1 MGTFNTHKIIDAE
14 PSLIPAM
21 ANKITEHF
29 KSQGYD
35 VDVQAS
41 DLETYDISLTKGG
54 MFKAVLGLKTAL
66 KVTLKPESDRVAFYA
81 GIGIFGQQLIPAL
94 IMYFVAWP
102 VLLTQLWGMVQQSN
116 LDDTA
121 LFLAESVIPLSPQK
135 EPTRLG
141 AVNPT
146 DISSF
151 CPHCGGKHD
160 AGMKFCP
167 YCGAKL

>member
-1 MGTFNTHKIIDAE
+1 MGTFNTHKIINAD

-21 ANKITEHF
+21 SNKITEYF
-29 KSQGYD
+29 KSQGYE
-35 VDVQAS
+35 VDVLVS
-41 DLETYDISLTKGG
+41 DLGTYDISLTKGG

-66 KVTLKPESDRVAFYA
+66 KVTLKSEFDKVSFDA

-102 VLLTQLWGMVQQSN
+102 VLLTQIWGMVQQSN

-121 LFLAESVIPLSPQK
+121 LMLAESVIPTGLSMPR
-135 EPTRLG
+135 E
-141 AVNPT
+141 VNPT
-146 DISSF
+146 EISSF
-151 CPHCGGKHD
+151 CSNCGGKHD
-160 AGMKFCP
+160 VGMKFCP

>member
-1 MGTFNTHKIIDAE
+1 MGTFNTHKIINAE

-29 KSQGYD
+29 KSQGYE
-35 VDVQAS
+35 VDSQVS
-41 DLETYDISLTKGG
+41 DLGTYDISLTKGG

-66 KVTLKPESDRVAFYA
+66 KVTLKPEADRVSFDA

-102 VLLTQLWGMVQQSN
+102 VLLTQLWGMVQQAN

-121 LFLAESVIPLSPQK
+121 LLLAESVIPCAHSACK
-135 EPTRLG
+135 VVHPTE
-141 AVNPT
+141 
-146 DISSF
+146 ISAF
-151 CPHCGGKHD
+151 CPHCGVKHE
-160 AGMKFCP
+160 AGMKFCSH
-167 YCGAKL
+167 CGGMM

>member
-1 MGTFNTHKIIDAE
+1 MGTFNTHKIISAE

-21 ANKITEHF
+21 ANKITDYF
-29 KSQGYD
+29 KSQGYE
-35 VDVQAS
+35 VDVQVS
-41 DLETYDISLTKGG
+41 DLGTYDISLTKGG

-66 KVTLKPESDRVAFYA
+66 KVTLKPEADRVSFDA

-102 VLLTQLWGMVQQSN
+102 VLLTQIWGMVQQAN

-121 LFLAESVIPLSPQK
+121 LMLAESVIPAMSSTSK
-135 EPTRLG
+135 VVEPTS
-141 AVNPT
+141 
-146 DISSF
+146 ISSF
-151 CPHCGGKHD
+151 CPNCGGKHD

>member
-1 MGTFNTHKIIDAE
+1 MGTFNTSKIINAE

-29 KSQGYD
+29 KLQGYE
-35 VDVQAS
+35 VEVQVS
-41 DLETYDISLTKGG
+41 DLGTYDISLTKGG

-66 KVTLKPESDRVAFYA
+66 KVTLKPESDRVSFDA
-81 GIGIFGQQLIPAL
+81 GIGIFGQQLIPTL

-102 VLLTQLWGMVQQSN
+102 VLLTQLWGMVRQAN

-121 LFLAESVIPLSPQK
+121 LLLAESVVKAEIPATK
-135 EPTRLG
+135 
-141 AVNPT
+141 VINPT
-146 DISSF
+146 EISSF

>member
-1 MGTFNTHKIIDAE
+1 MGTFNTHKIINAE
-14 PSLIPAM
+14 SSLIPAM

-29 KSQGYD
+29 NSQGYE
-35 VDVQAS
+35 VDSQVS
-41 DLETYDISLTKGG
+41 DLGTYDISLTKGG

-66 KVTLKPESDRVAFYA
+66 KVTLKPEADRVSFDA

-121 LFLAESVIPLSPQK
+121 LFLAESVIPS

>member
-1 MGTFNTHKIIDAE
+1 MGTFNTHKIINAE

-29 KSQGYD
+29 KSQGYE
-35 VDVQAS
+35 VDVQVS
-41 DLETYDISLTKGG
+41 DLGTYDISLTKGG

-66 KVTLKPESDRVAFYA
+66 KVTLKPEADRVSFDA

-102 VLLTQLWGMVQQSN
+102 VLLTQIWGMVQQAK

-121 LFLAESVIPLSPQK
+121 LMLAECVATSNSTVGK
-135 EPTRLG
+135 TVEPTS
-141 AVNPT
+141 
-146 DISSF
+146 ISSF
-151 CPHCGGKHD
+151 CPNCGGKHD
-160 AGMKFCP
+160 VNMRFCP
-167 YCGAKL
+167 FCGVKL